1 MVPFTVAGGGG
12 KAGLAAAEA
21 ATARL
26 AGELT
31 FAGSAGRHMSE
42 AGRWVP
48 RHLLAEAI
56 ESGKRMADPQ
66 GAEGAVKIVQTMF
79 RNGKEYTLDIIY
91 REKEKLILHFQYA
104 PK

>member
-1 MVPFTVAGGGG
+1 MA
-12 KAGLAAAEA
+12 
-21 ATARL
+21 
-26 AGELT
+26 
-31 FAGSAGRHMSE
+31 E

-56 ESGKRMADPQ
+56 QIGKRMADPQ
-66 GAEGAVKIVQTMF
+66 GAEGAVKIVQSMF

-91 REKEKLILHFQYA
+91 REKDKMILHFQYV